1 MLRHPSLRN
10 HVGGYTMLGGQ
21 PILILREGTQ
31 RESGKSAQKRNIA
44 AARAIADAVRST
56 LGPKGM
62 DKMLVD
68 TMGDVVITND
78 GVTILKEID
87 VAHPAAK
94 MVVEVAKTQDEECGD
109 GTTSAVI
116 IAGQLLQ
123 EADEL
128 IDMGVHP
135 TIITRGFRMASDQAL
150 KILRDIAI
158 PVEIDDIQQL
168 TNIAATTMTGKALGG
183 ARDHL
188 ADIAVTA
195 VRKVTTKSHDRR
207 EADID
212 NVKIVKKHGGSIGDT
227 RIHEGIVMD
236 KEPVH
241 PDMPRTI
248 RDARIAL
255 LSSALEAKKTEV
267 SADIRITNPA
277 QLQMFLDEEERMM
290 KAKVDRV
297 LASGATAVICQKG
310 IDDTIQYFLAKAGVL
325 ALKSVS
331 EKDMKMIAK
340 ATGATIVSVLDEL
353 SENHLG
359 TAGRVHTTKIGS
371 DEMTFISECPRALA
385 VSILIRGGTEHVVDE
400 VERAMHDALS
410 VVSLAIEDGFA
421 VTGGGAPEIE
431 LALRLREYAS
441 SVGGREQL
449 AIDGFARAMEIIPR
463 TLAENA
469 GLDQVDILVRMR
481 SAHGGKNAN
490 IHTGLNAYTGSIV
503 DMRAERVMEP
513 LRVKVQGITS
523 ATEVATMI
531 LRIDDVIASRDAG
544 GPSGGMG
551 GGPGMG
557 GMGGMDY

>member
-1 MLRHPSLRN
+1 
-10 HVGGYTMLGGQ
+10 MLGGQ
-21 PILILREGTQ
+21 PILILREGTE

-123 EADEL
+123 EANEL

-183 ARDHL
+183 ARGHL

-195 VRKVTTKSHDRR
+195 VRKVTTQSHDRR

-255 LSSALEAKKTEV
+255 ISSALEAKKTEV
-267 SADIRITNPA
+267 SADIRITNPT

-297 LASGATAVICQKG
+297 LASGATAVVCQKG

-340 ATGATIVSVLDEL
+340 ATGATIVSILAEL
-353 SENHLG
+353 SESDLG
-359 TAGRVHTTKIGS
+359 TAGHVFTVKFGS
-371 DEMTFISECPRALA
+371 EDMTFISECPKALA

-400 VERAMHDALS
+400 VERALHDALS

-449 AIDGFARAMEIIPR
+449 AIDGFARAVEIIPR
-463 TLAENA
+463 ILAENA
-469 GLDQVDILVRMR
+469 GLDSVDILVKMR

-490 IHTGLNAYTGSIV
+490 VHTGLNAYTGSIV

-531 LRIDDVIASRDAG
+531 LRIDDVISSKKAG
-544 GPSGGMG
+544 GPTGGPG

-557 GMGGMDY
+557 DMDY